1 MGNDMQQLTLMEY
14 VKTLSDISLEKFLRA
29 TIESW
34 LVTATVEMTLVVR
47 DLHDPYE
54 GFTQC
59 IQGGDICTVSME
71 TRIGASCSSSPT
83 IFVCNM
89 IVYILM
95 LRFPRLFGK
104 RFHVLFF
111 HWIHSIPQCIYLY
124 NFIFLNY
131 GLCVSFLQLTYRY
144 CLQNINPIPCCLSPW
159 LPKPPLAQR

>member
-1 MGNDMQQLTLMEY
+1 MLNPYLIFLGE
-14 VKTLSDISLEKFLRA
+14 VLEGHYWILA
-29 TIESW
+29 CHSNS
-34 LVTATVEMTLVVR
+34 
-47 DLHDPYE
+47 
-54 GFTQC
+54 
-59 IQGGDICTVSME
+59 GDDFGCQRSAWPLLGIHSVYSRRWHLYSVSME

-95 LRFPRLFGK
+95 LRSPRLFGK